1 MKKYWWGHTTT
12 TRAHQNAQFKM
23 PTIKSPR
30 LLVHAGNLNVGV
42 KGDYAKQ
49 GIVDASRKASNVP
62 VHVFAMEIVL
72 KT

>member
-1 MKKYWWGHTTT
+1 MCT
-12 TRAHQNAQFKM
+12 N
-23 PTIKSPR
+23 KSPR

-42 KGDYAKQ
+42 KGKYAKQ

-62 VHVFAMEIVL
+62 AHVFAVEIVP